1 MSYFIR
7 IVCTTGL
14 FFVSF
19 LSISAGEAE
28 FADTVRMYDVERDT
42 VSHFNNLAWSDTRIA
57 RMEKL
62 AVTWQGTLTATDFK
76 SLDQEERIDWLLMRE
91 RLVYEQGKIAQDRE
105 RLEQIAELIPFR
117 SIIESL
123 EVARWRML
131 PMDSAASAKTLAV
144 VPDQIRTL
152 RTRLE
157 KGQKKTDVSSDKK
170 DEGKENAVTAPEKAK
185 EAVDQAPL
193 LLTPLLAFRTARTVD
208 GVRRA
213 LKTWYEEYA
222 GSKPDFIWWV
232 KSPFEETDKALEE
245 YAKYLRENIA
255 GVKGEAN
262 DPLLGE
268 ALGAN
273 GLKRDL
279 SLEFMS
285 YSAQELLAIGER
297 EFAWCEARM
306 VEAARAMNFGDDWHA
321 ALVKVKGLHVPPGK
335 QDDYIAEQ
343 AAEAIAFIKHH
354 DLVTVPALCEETWR
368 ISMVSSDEQKHLPY
382 VAYDGMNMLAAY
394 ARDDMSN
401 EDKLMSMRGNNRH
414 FTRLTTAHE
423 LIPGHHLQS
432 YFAQRYRS
440 YRSLFSTP
448 FFVEGWA
455 LYWEMALWD
464 QGYARSPEDQIGMLF
479 WRMHR
484 AARIIVTLKFH
495 LGDMTP
501 PQMVD
506 FLVNRVGHER
516 FGATSEVRRFIAGDY
531 SPLYQ
536 CAYMI
541 GGLQLRALAKTMT
554 ANGIMTTKQFN
565 DAVLRCG
572 PIPIEMLRA
581 SLLKLPLTPEYKP
594 QWRFAE

>member
-1 MSYFIR
+1 MSHLTSLVNATILLNAF
-7 IVCTTGL
+7 CL
-14 FFVSF
+14 
-19 LSISAGEAE
+19 LISAGEAE
-28 FADTVRMYDVERDT
+28 FAETVRMYDVERET
-42 VSHFNNLAWSDTRIA
+42 VSQFNNLHWSDTRIA

-62 AVTWQGTLTATDFK
+62 ASTWQNTLMATDFNA
-76 SLDQEERIDWLLMRE
+76 LNQEERIDWLLMRE

-105 RLEQIAELIPFR
+105 RLRQIAELLPFR
-117 SIIESL
+117 AIVESL
-123 EVARWRML
+123 EVARWRIL
-131 PMDSAASAKTLAV
+131 PMDPATSAKTLAV
-144 VPDQIRTL
+144 IPEQIKKL
-152 RTRLE
+152 RQRLE
-157 KGQKKTDVSSDKK
+157 KGLDKK
-170 DEGKENAVTAPEKAK
+170 KDNAKNDSPTTSDRAK
-185 EAVDQAPL
+185 EDIEQTPL
-193 LLTPLLAFRTARTVD
+193 SLTPLLAFRAARTVD

-213 LKTWYEEYA
+213 LKTRYESYA
-222 GSKPDFIWWV
+222 GSKPDFSWWV
-232 KSPFEETDKALEE
+232 KSPFEESDKALEG

-255 GVKGEAN
+255 GIKGEAN

-279 SLEFMS
+279 ALEFMP
-285 YSAQELLAIGER
+285 YSAQELLSIGER

-306 VEAARAMNFGDDWHA
+306 VDAARAMNLGDEWHA
-321 ALVKVKGLHVPPGK
+321 ALAKVKGLHVPAGK

-343 AAEAIAFIKHH
+343 AAEAIAFIKHR

-368 ISMVSSDEQKHLPY
+368 ISMVSSDDQKHLPY

-464 QGYARSPEDQIGMLF
+464 QGFARSPEDQIGMLF

-495 LGDMTP
+495 LGEMTP
-501 PQMVD
+501 PQMVE

-516 FGATSEVRRFIAGDY
+516 FGATSEVRRYIAGDY

-554 ANGIMTTKQFN
+554 SNGIMTIKQFN

-572 PIPIEMLRA
+572 PIPIEMMRA
-581 SLLKLPLTPEYKP
+581 SLLIIPLAPDYKA